1 MSLNESTVENAA
13 LEWFGELGYAV
24 GHGPHLAPGEPAAE
38 RSSFGE
44 VVLVERFRE
53 AIWRLN
59 SSIPEEAREEALRKV
74 QRVGTTSLTQSNRA
88 FHRMLRDG
96 VPVEYP
102 RPDGSIAGDHVKLVD
117 FAEVKANNWLA
128 VNQFTVIEA
137 QHNRRPD
144 IVVFLNGL
152 PLGMIELKNA
162 ANEDATIWSAYA
174 QLQTYKTEIPSLLHY
189 NAALVVS
196 DGLQARIGS
205 VTANQEWFKV
215 WRTIDGEGDAPK
227 TALELEV
234 LVRGVFERQR
244 FLDLLHHFIVFE
256 EDPDSG
262 ALHKVIAGYH
272 QFHAVNAAVEET
284 VRASGMAKTGNVVRD
299 DADPYWLGRMH
310 GGKPGDRRAGVVWH
324 TQGSGKSFSI
334 LFYAARV
341 VRHPAMQNPTLVVLT
356 DRNDL
361 DDQLF
366 GQFQRCADILGQTAV
381 QATGREQLRDLLNR
395 ASGGVVFTTIH
406 KFMPERGEAMPR
418 LSARQNIVVIAD
430 EAHRSQY
437 GFGGKVNE
445 KTGEMSY
452 GFASNLRDAL
462 PNASFIGFTGTPI
475 EKADANTRAVFGDYI
490 SIYDIQRAVADK
502 ATVPIYY
509 ESRIS
514 KLSLNAVELPKL
526 DAEFEEIT
534 EGEELTKK
542 EKLKTK
548 WAALEALVGDPKR
561 IALVAADM
569 VAHFEKRLEAMD
581 GKAMIV
587 CMSRRI
593 AVDLYNALI
602 ALRPHWASAKDDD
615 DDEKAKTCVVKVV
628 MTGSADDGPHWQP
641 HIRSKEKRRKLA
653 NRFKDAKDPFRIVI
667 VRDMWLT
674 GFDAPC
680 LHTMYADKPMQGHG
694 LMQAIARVNR
704 VFRDKPGGLVV
715 DYLGLADQLK
725 KALITYT
732 ESGGQ
737 GDPTLDTAQAIA
749 VMLEKHGIACDL
761 MHGFSWDKWIAGKP
775 TERLALIPAGQEHIL
790 QQEDGKKRW
799 VQVVTEL
806 SRAFALCASSD
817 QATEIRDDV
826 SFFQALQAAL
836 NKQSS
841 TNRKTPEQ
849 IDAAIRQLVSKAI
862 TTDGQV
868 IDVFIAAGLPRPDI
882 SILSDQ
888 FLAEVR
894 GLKHKNV
901 AAELL
906 EKLLKDD
913 LKVRSKRNLV
923 QSQVFSEKLKK
934 TLNAY
939 HNRAISTMQV
949 IEELIKLAKDLDA
962 ATKAGKEMGLTD
974 DEKAFYDAL
983 AANDSAVTA
992 MGDAKLRVIAAE
1004 LITQVKKSVTIDWT
1018 LRESARSKIKVMVKR
1033 ILNKYGY
1040 PPDLQDDAVKTV
1052 LAQAELLCA
1061 DWAVAG

>member
-1 MSLNESTVENAA
+1 MSLNESIVEDAA

-38 RSSFGE
+38 RDSFSE
-44 VVLVERFRE
+44 VVLVGRLRE
-53 AIWRLN
+53 AIRRLN
-59 SSIPEEAREEALRKV
+59 PTIPEEAREEALRKV
-74 QRVGTTSLTQSNRA
+74 LRVGTPALVQTNRA

-96 VPVEYP
+96 VSVEYP
-102 RPDGSIAGDHVKLVD
+102 RPDGSIAGDHVRLVD
-117 FAEVKANNWLA
+117 FDEVRANDWLA
-128 VNQFTVIEA
+128 VNQFTVIEG

-144 IVVFLNGL
+144 IVVFVNGL
-152 PLGMIELKNA
+152 PLGLIELKNA
-162 ANEDATIWSAYA
+162 ADEDATVWSAYA
-174 QLQTYKTEIPSLLHY
+174 QLQTYKAEIPTLLHY

-196 DGLQARIGS
+196 DGLQARMGS

-215 WRTIDGEGDAPK
+215 WRTIDGQRDAAPGS
-227 TALELEV
+227 LELET
-234 LVRGVFERQR
+234 LIRGVFERQR

-262 ALHKVIAGYH
+262 ALHKIIAGYH

-284 VRASGMAKTGNVVRD
+284 VRASGMTETGSVLREE
-299 DADPYWLGRMH
+299 AGTYWAGRQR

-324 TQGSGKSFSI
+324 TQGSGKSFSM
-334 LFYAARV
+334 LFFAARV

-366 GQFQRCADILGQTAV
+366 GQFQRCADILGQTPV
-381 QATGREQLRDLLNR
+381 QASGREHLRELLNR

-406 KFMPERGEAMPR
+406 KFMPEKGEAMPE

-475 EKADANTRAVFGDYI
+475 EKTDANTRAVFGDYI

-514 KLSLNAVELPKL
+514 KLALNAAELPKL

-561 IALVAADM
+561 IALVAADL
-569 VAHFEKRLEAMD
+569 VAHFEKRVEAMD
-581 GKAMIV
+581 GKAMVV

-593 AVDLYNALI
+593 CVDLYNALI
-602 ALRPHWASAKDDD
+602 KLRPEWEA
-615 DDEKAKTCVVKVV
+615 ETLKVV
-628 MTGSADDGPHWQP
+628 MTGSAEDGPEWQK
-641 HIRSKEKRRKLA
+641 HIGNKQRRRELA
-653 NRFKDAKDPFRIVI
+653 NQFKDAKNPFKIVI

-725 KALITYT
+725 KALVTYT

-737 GDPTLDTAQAIA
+737 GNPTFDTAQAIA
-749 VMLEKHGIACDL
+749 VMLEKHGIACDM
-761 MHGFSWDKWIAGKP
+761 MHGFNWDKWTSGKP
-775 TERLALIPAGQEHIL
+775 TGRLQLIPAGQEHIL
-790 QQEDGKKRW
+790 EQEDGKKRW

-806 SRAFALCASSD
+806 SRAFALCAASD
-817 QATEIRDDV
+817 EATEIRDDV

-841 TNRKTPEQ
+841 QNRKTPEQ

-862 TTDGQV
+862 TTEGQV
-868 IDVFIAAGLPRPDI
+868 IDVFTAAGLPKPDI

-906 EKLLKDD
+906 EKLLKDE

-939 HNRAISTMQV
+939 HNRAISTMEV
-949 IEELIKLAKDLDA
+949 IEELIKLAKELDA
-962 ATKAGKEMGLTD
+962 ATKRGEDMGLTD
-974 DEKAFYDAL
+974 DEIAFYDAL
-983 AANDSAVTA
+983 ASNNSAVQA
-992 MGDAKLRVIAAE
+992 MGDDKLKLIAEE
-1004 LITQVKKSVTIDWT
+1004 LITKVKKSVTIDWT
-1018 LRESARSKIKVMVKR
+1018 LRESARAKIKVMVKR
-1033 ILNKYGY
+1033 ILNKHGY
-1040 PPDLQDDAVKTV
+1040 PPDLQEEAVKTV

-1061 DWAVAG
+1061 EWTGA